1 MNRREMI
8 AALVALGATAV
19 PLELHAQPRPG
30 NRPFRIGF
38 PVQFFSAETRELGIA
53 AMRALGWRENED
65 FVFFDSGVPWDATR
79 SEEAA
84 RKVLDGKPDVIV
96 VITTAHAVA
105 AHRLTKTIPIV
116 MFSSGYPVEAGV
128 ANSLARPG
136 KNVTGNSIY
145 AGTGIWGKLLE
156 LLRDSEPGVK
166 RVGVLWSYVPPA
178 FPVEEIEPCY
188 RDLKR
193 DAGALGMSV
202 QIVEV
207 PAPNRLQSALDEVTA
222 GNPEALLTTAGM
234 WSWEG
239 WTRIMDFAGERRLP
253 TILDWQ
259 PLPGDKRPQPL
270 LAYAPDLVD
279 LRTRTYAYV
288 DRILKGAKPGDL
300 PIQRPAKFVLTVN
313 LRTAKAIGLKLP
325 QSLLLRADQVIE

>member
-1 MNRREMI
+1 MNRRELI
-8 AALVALGATAV
+8 AALVALGAAAGSHY
-19 PLELHAQPRPG
+19 LHAQPRPG
-30 NRPFRIGF
+30 KRPYRIGF
-38 PVQFFSAETRELGIA
+38 TLPFVSATIREFNVA
-53 AMRALGWRENED
+53 AMRELGWRENQD
-65 FVFFDSGVPWDATR
+65 FVFFDSGIPYDTSR
-79 SEEAA
+79 SEEVA
-84 RKVLDGKPDVIV
+84 RKVLDGKPDLILV
-96 VITTAHAVA
+96 TSTAHAVA

-136 KNVTGNSIY
+136 KNVTGNSLY

-156 LLRDSEPGVK
+156 LLRDSKPGIK

-188 RDLKR
+188 RDLRR
-193 DAGALGMSV
+193 DAGALGMTI

-207 PAPNRLQSALDEVTA
+207 PAPDRLPSALDEVAA
-222 GNPEALLTTAGM
+222 GKPEALLTTAGM
-234 WSWEG
+234 LTWES
-239 WTRIMDFAGERRLP
+239 WTRIMQFASERRLP

-270 LAYAPDLVD
+270 LAYAPDLED
-279 LRTRTYAYV
+279 LRRRTYAYI
-288 DRILKGAKPGDL
+288 DRILKGANPGDL
-300 PIQRPAKFVLTVN
+300 PIQQPAKFALTVN

-325 QSLLLRADQVIE
+325 RLLLLRADRVIE